1 MAIVDLNQLAAPD
14 VVEVLDYESILSERK
29 ATLVSLY
36 PEEQQEA
43 VARTLTLE
51 SEPIVKLLQEN
62 AYREV
67 IWRQRV
73 NEAARAV
80 MLAYAEDADL
90 DQIGG
95 NYNVE
100 RLVITPADD
109 TTFPPTPAV
118 MESDTDYRLRIQQA
132 FEGLSTAGSTG
143 AYQFHGRS
151 ADGRVADISVISP
164 EPACVTVSVLS
175 RENNGV
181 ASDEL
186 LAIVRT
192 ALNDEDVRPVADR
205 VTVQSA
211 KIVDYK
217 ITASLYLYPGP
228 ESEPVLSAAKAKL
241 QAYITAQHRLGR
253 DIRKSAIYAA
263 LHVEGVQRVELAAP
277 VADIVLDE
285 TQASWCTE
293 YLNMFNDGL
302 SYMGVVES
310 VTLPKLTRKLEKYRG
325 GGMPGSVSI
334 DLGLDD
340 DALSLEWTLGGLPD
354 VELWAQYA
362 SPGADSVPL
371 RFTGS
376 YQRDDTGAISAV
388 EVVMRGRH
396 KEYDGGE
403 NKQGESGTTK
413 ISTECTYYQLT
424 IDGKEV
430 IEIDVINMVMK
441 VDGVDRLAEHR
452 KAIGL

>member
-14 VVEVLDYESILSERK
+14 VVEELDFETTLTERK

-36 PEEQQEA
+36 PEDQQEA

-51 SEPIVKLLQEN
+51 SEPMVKLLQEN

-73 NEAARAV
+73 NESARAV
-80 MLAYAEDADL
+80 MLAYAASHDL
-90 DQIGG
+90 DNLGA

-100 RLVITPADD
+100 RLVITPADE
-109 TTFPPTPAV
+109 TTLPPTPAV

-132 FEGLSTAGSTG
+132 FEGMSVAGSTG

-175 RENNGV
+175 RETNGA

-186 LAIVRT
+186 LAVVRA

-211 KIVDYK
+211 TIVDYT
-217 ITASLYLYPGP
+217 IDAALYLYPGP

-241 QAYITAQHRLGR
+241 QTYISAQHRLGR

-277 VADIVLDE
+277 VADIVLDD
-285 TQASWCTE
+285 TQASNCTA
-293 YLNMFNDGL
+293 YSVKIGGND
-302 SYMGVVES
+302 E
-310 VTLPKLTRKLEKYRG
+310 
-325 GGMPGSVSI
+325 
-334 DLGLDD
+334 
-340 DALSLEWTLGGLPD
+340 
-354 VELWAQYA
+354 
-362 SPGADSVPL
+362 
-371 RFTGS
+371 
-376 YQRDDTGAISAV
+376 
-388 EVVMRGRH
+388 
-396 KEYDGGE
+396 
-403 NKQGESGTTK
+403 
-413 ISTECTYYQLT
+413 
-424 IDGKEV
+424 
-430 IEIDVINMVMK
+430 
-441 VDGVDRLAEHR
+441 
-452 KAIGL
+452 